1 MRHHLEKTPLEKKN
15 ARATHA
21 SLRLIGWPV
30 KRDMKVADSPIPK
43 RVAGIQAFLQPVRAK
58 GSSPRR
64 KPWDQ

>member
-30 KRDMKVADSPIPK
+30 KRDMKVESTVSLA
-43 RVAGIQAFLQPVRAK
+43 
-58 GSSPRR
+58 
-64 KPWDQ
+64 